1 MSLSEFKAIYWW
13 EWAHRFLGRF
23 IGVAFFVPLV
33 FFWLRGAIPAGLKPR
48 LIALFLLGGAQG
60 ALGWYMVQSGLAERI
75 DVSQYRLTA
84 HLGLAVLIY
93 GAILWVAFGL
103 GAKSRRIAAGR
114 GLKFA
119 AAIFAAL
126 IFLQFLAGGF
136 VAGTDA
142 GLSHNTWPLIDGQI
156 IPNGLLAMDPWYLN
170 LFENVL
176 TVQFNHRML
185 GYLIAVAAVFNLWLA
200 FRASDAQAKRLAL
213 VAAAIVTAQIA
224 LGVFALL
231 TQLQIGLAL
240 AHQAGALILLAFA
253 LYQVHVLA
261 QAPKR

>member
-1 MSLSEFKAIYWW
+1 M
-13 EWAHRFLGRF
+13 
-23 IGVAFFVPLV
+23 
-33 FFWLRGAIPAGLKPR
+33 
-48 LIALFLLGGAQG
+48 
-60 ALGWYMVQSGLAERI
+60 
-75 DVSQYRLTA
+75 
-84 HLGLAVLIY
+84 
-93 GAILWVAFGL
+93 
-103 GAKSRRIAAGR
+103 
-114 GLKFA
+114 
-119 AAIFAAL
+119 
-126 IFLQFLAGGF
+126 
-136 VAGTDA
+136 
-142 GLSHNTWPLIDGQI
+142 DGQI
-156 IPNGLLAMDPWYLN
+156 IPDGLLAMEPWYLN